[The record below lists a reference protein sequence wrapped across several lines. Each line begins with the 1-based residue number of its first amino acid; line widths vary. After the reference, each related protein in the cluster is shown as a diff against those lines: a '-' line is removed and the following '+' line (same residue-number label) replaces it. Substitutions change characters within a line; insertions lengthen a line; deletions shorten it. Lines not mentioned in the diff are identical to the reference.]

1 MDQIY
6 GGYIGEYFELPSLGL
21 DLVLTEFCSRVC
33 LSLTR
38 LTFSKVSV
46 TVQGTPSTG
55 SGERR
60 KALTSPIP
68 T

>member
-1 MDQIY
+1 MDQNQIY
-6 GGYIGEYFELPSLGL
+6 GGYIGEYFELP
-21 DLVLTEFCSRVC
+21 
-33 LSLTR
+33 R

-60 KALTSPIP
+60 KALTSPVP